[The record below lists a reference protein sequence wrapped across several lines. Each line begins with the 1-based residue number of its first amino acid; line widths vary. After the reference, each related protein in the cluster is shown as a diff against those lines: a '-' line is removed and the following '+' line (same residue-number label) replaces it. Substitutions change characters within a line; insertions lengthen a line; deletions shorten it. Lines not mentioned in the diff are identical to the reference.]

1 MLGLTSEFWRGRSV
15 FLTGHTGFKGSWLTL
30 WLAHLGAKVHGY
42 ALGEPTQPSIYSVAN
57 VNSCLVSSTIGDVRD
72 LVRLTDALRVA
83 DPSLVIH
90 MAAQPLVKESYRDPV
105 TTFSTNVVGTVNVI
119 EAARGIDAVKAVIN
133 VTTDKCYENHN
144 EGSPFS
150 EDSRLGGEDPYSS
163 SKACAELA
171 TSAFRAS
178 FLSGSG
184 MQLASVRAGNVIGG
198 GDWARDRLVPDFL
211 RSVEA
216 NETLAV
222 RSPDS
227 IRPWQHVLEPLSGYL
242 ILGERLLSDTDGF
255 AEAWNFGPEESDV
268 RPVSWV
274 VEFLSNEI
282 PDARWQIDT
291 TSQPQEASVLK
302 LDCSKAKARLGWTPR
317 WSLDTALAKTLE
329 WHEAWWENQS
339 MKEVSLQQIETYLK
353 A

>member
-1 MLGLTSEFWRGRSV
+1 
-15 FLTGHTGFKGSWLTL
+15 
-30 WLAHLGAKVHGY
+30 
-42 ALGEPTQPSIYSVAN
+42 
-57 VNSCLVSSTIGDVRD
+57 
-72 LVRLTDALRVA
+72 
-83 DPSLVIH
+83 
-90 MAAQPLVKESYRDPV
+90 
-105 TTFSTNVVGTVNVI
+105 
-119 EAARGIDAVKAVIN
+119 
-133 VTTDKCYENHN
+133 
-144 EGSPFS
+144 
-150 EDSRLGGEDPYSS
+150 
-163 SKACAELA
+163 
-171 TSAFRAS
+171 
-178 FLSGSG
+178 

-282 PDARWQIDT
+282 PGARWRIDT

-317 WSLDTALAKTLE
+317 WSLATALAKTLE
-329 WHEAWWENQS
+329 WHEAWWENES
-339 MKEVSLQQIETYLK
+339 MKEVSLQQIEAYVK